1 MKIIYIHQL
10 FATKRGATGT
20 RSYEMS
26 QRLLQAGHQ
35 VTMVCGAYDVSDLSA
50 DLNARISRLDVDGI
64 QVIRIAEPYGNRM
77 SFVRRVLAFG
87 RFARTAEKIIRGLD
101 ADLVF
106 ATSPPLTVG
115 IPGMKAARH
124 LNVPFVFEVR
134 DRWPEGAITMGAIKN
149 PLLIWYLERL
159 ERKIYRAADRVI
171 ALSPGAE
178 DGICSTGYARDK
190 ISMIP
195 NASDIDLFQPGTG
208 TLTDPRFGD
217 PGDFRLVF
225 TGAHGFTNGLDAVLD
240 AALELKKRGQQ
251 GIRFVFIG
259 EGILRDSLIERSKR
273 EGLDAMTSWVPSIPK
288 DELAHILPLMDAG
301 MMLLKNIPS
310 LYYGTSPNKFFDYIA
325 SGLPVINNYPGWLAD
340 MIKAHQCGMVVP
352 PDNPAA
358 FADAVVWMRD
368 HLNEIREMGRRSRKL
383 AETEFS
389 RDRVA
394 ARFVEAIESAR
405 RESTI

>member
-1 MKIIYIHQL
+1 MKIVYIHQL
-10 FATKRGATGT
+10 FSTRSGATGT

-35 VTMVCGAYDVSDLSA
+35 VTMISGAYDVSDLSA
-50 DLNARISRLDVDGI
+50 DLNDRIAEFNVDGI
-64 QVIRIAEPYGNRM
+64 RVIRIAEPYGNKM
-77 SFVRRVLAFG
+77 SFLRRVLAFG

-124 LNVPFVFEVR
+124 LGVPFVFEVR

-149 PLLIWYLERL
+149 PFLIWYLERL

-171 ALSPGAE
+171 ALSPGAK
-178 DGICSTGYARDK
+178 DGICSTGYPLDK
-190 ISMIP
+190 VAMIP
-195 NASDIDLFQPGTG
+195 NAADIDLFQPDTG
-208 TLTDPRFGD
+208 KLTDPRFGEPD
-217 PGDFRLVF
+217 DFRLVF

-240 AALELKKRGQQ
+240 AAIELKKRGEQ

-259 EGILRDSLIERSKR
+259 EGILRESLIQRSTR
-273 EGLDAMTSWVPSIPK
+273 EGLGAMTSWVPSIPK
-288 DELAHILPLMDAG
+288 EELARILPQMDAG

-340 MIKAHQCGMVVP
+340 MIQTHQCGMVVP
-352 PDNPAA
+352 PDNPVA
-358 FADAVVWMRD
+358 FADAVVWMRE
-368 HLNEIREMGRRSRKL
+368 HANEIREMGRRGRKL
-383 AETEFS
+383 AETDFS
-389 RDRVA
+389 RDKIAVQ
-394 ARFVEAIESAR
+394 FIETIEAAR
-405 RESTI
+405 REH

>member
-1 MKIIYIHQL
+1 MKIVYIHQL
-10 FATKRGATGT
+10 FSTRSGATGT

-35 VTMVCGAYDVSDLSA
+35 VTMISGAYDVSDLSA
-50 DLNARISRLDVDGI
+50 DLNDRIAEFNVDGI
-64 QVIRIAEPYGNRM
+64 RVIRIAEPYGNKM
-77 SFVRRVLAFG
+77 SFLRRVLAFG
-87 RFARTAEKIIRGLD
+87 RFARTAEKIIRSLD
-101 ADLVF
+101 ADLIF

-124 LNVPFVFEVR
+124 LGVPFVFEVR

-171 ALSPGAE
+171 ALSPGAQ
-178 DGICSTGYARDK
+178 DGICSTGYPRDK
-190 ISMIP
+190 VAMIP

-208 TLTDPRFGD
+208 KLTDPRFGEPD
-217 PGDFRLVF
+217 DFRLVF

-240 AALELKKRGQQ
+240 AAIELKKRGEQ

-259 EGILRDSLIERSKR
+259 EGILRESLIQRSKR
-273 EGLDAMTSWVPSIPK
+273 EGLGAMTSWVPSIPK
-288 DELAHILPLMDAG
+288 EELARILPQMDAG

-340 MIKAHQCGMVVP
+340 MIQTHQCGMVVP
-352 PDNPAA
+352 PDNPVA
-358 FADAVVWMRD
+358 FADAVVWMRE
-368 HLNEIREMGRRSRKL
+368 HANEIREMGRRGRKL
-383 AETEFS
+383 AETDFS
-389 RDRVA
+389 RDKIAVQ
-394 ARFVEAIESAR
+394 FIETIEAAR
-405 RESTI
+405 REH